1 MIGLYDKENP
11 DWEYENKFMG
21 GWTEDFVRRKE
32 DGHSEHSYLSQ
43 YKNLYEVTKKDD
55 YKLGNILP
63 DRIIFTYGRSLQE
76 IEILEEIYECELP
89 YLRYIRQYLVEHDG
103 SDEFIYNAGRDI
115 YEKIILEDF
124 PKLRLETRK
133 LSSDEVNDINKQ
145 RTQYIQETNKKK
157 HGDDL
162 HELLRIKEE
171 ERKKNIKR
179 CPQSIKDEIKW
190 FSREYQ
196 EKIINLGLTKLNEL
210 GKFYLELATGSGKT
224 YIVFKI
230 FEQLKP
236 DVLFCLSPRLK
247 INKQN
252 IGNKYLSILGKGYE
266 AFDLSSNEDL
276 DTFMKKECKKVIIG
290 CTSKGCDNIVD
301 IIEKY
306 NLLDTSLW
314 IDEAHWGV
322 EGWIKHGL
330 SVKQDYLLKNTYIKH
345 RVFTS
350 ASPNTETV
358 ENNESIF
365 GELFKEITVKELIQL
380 RYLCNIKPFIFE
392 VYDDDVDYCKTI
404 IKDFKDYNRKWGL
417 SFHNKCLNAFHIFVK
432 HYEAYKKGDTL
443 IKPYLLIRDN
453 IKETL
458 SKEEDKRI
466 FDNIDLDYG
475 FTCFDN
481 YESNMNSIAYVVKKC
496 DMGYDFNKIDYISLT
511 DKKMSYADLIQ
522 CIGRGLRSDGLGENG
537 KNKDKELYLM
547 IPNYI
552 DEDNAENFDGIINVI
567 QYLQYDIGL
576 EWEDIKITKKNGESS
591 GSHHSHEEYEGNKII
606 KSKILDA
613 MVLRKVEWSLKKM
626 IIYCKNNNIHN
637 LSEYIAYKHKYP
649 SLTLPDDIP
658 SGFNWCDTYRRH
670 NYYSKEECIE
680 KIKQIMEIRTDLEYM
695 EDHEELLEIVTNMD
709 SKIPGNC
716 LWEFYGGSQSD
727 YLVFN

>member
-1 MIGLYDKENP
+1 MPYIYDKYNP
-11 DWEYENKFMG
+11 DWNHDKKFMG
-21 GWTEDFVRRKE
+21 GWSSDPVRRKE
-32 DGHSEHSYLSQ
+32 DGHSEHSHLSK
-43 YKNLYEVTKKDD
+43 YKNLYEVTIKDE
-55 YKLGNILP
+55 YKLNNKLP
-63 DRIIFTYGRSLQE
+63 DRIMFDYGRSSQH
-76 IEILEEIYECELP
+76 IDILEGIYGCELP
-89 YLRYIRQYLVEHDG
+89 HLRQIGQYFVDGDG
-103 SDEFIYNAGRDI
+103 SDEFIHNAGRGL

-124 PKLRLETRK
+124 PKLGLETRK
-133 LSSDEVNDINKQ
+133 LSSDEVDDINKQ
-145 RTQYIQETNKKK
+145 HTTYIRETNQKKQV
-157 HGDDL
+157 DSL

-171 ERKKNIKR
+171 ERKKKIKR
-179 CPQSIKDEIKW
+179 DKNSITDEIKW
-190 FSREYQ
+190 FTREYQ
-196 EKIINLGLTKLNEL
+196 EEIINLGLTKLNEL

-230 FEQLKP
+230 FEKLRP

-252 IGNKYLSILGKGYE
+252 IGNKYLSILGKDYE
-266 AFDLSSNEDL
+266 AYDLSSNGDL

-301 IIEKY
+301 IIKEY
-306 NLLDTSLW
+306 NLSDTSLW
-314 IDEAHWGV
+314 IDEAHWGI
-322 EGWIKHGL
+322 EGWINKGL
-330 SVKQDYLLKNTYIKH
+330 SVKQDYLLKNTSIKH

-350 ASPNTETV
+350 ASPNTDTV
-358 ENNESIF
+358 ENNEGIF

-404 IKDFKDYNRKWGL
+404 INDFKYYNREWGL

-458 SKEEDKRI
+458 SKEEDKRT
-466 FDNIDLDYG
+466 FDNIELDYD

-522 CIGRGLRSDGLGENG
+522 CIGRGLRSDCLGENG

-552 DEDNAENFDGIINVI
+552 DVDNADNYDNIINVI
-567 QYLQYDIGL
+567 QYLQFDIGL
-576 EWEDIKITKKNGESS
+576 EWVDIEITKKNS
-591 GSHHSHEEYEGNKII
+591 GSSRSQHSHEEYEGGEII

-613 MVLRKVEWSLKKM
+613 MALRKVEWPLKKM
-626 IIYCKNNNIHN
+626 VIYCKNNNIHN
-637 LSEYIAYKHKYP
+637 LSEYIAYKHMYP

-680 KIKQIMEIRTDLEYM
+680 KIKQIIEVRTHLEYM
-695 EDHEELLEIVTNMD
+695 EDHEELLDILTNMD